1 MVYISCSAIIA
12 KNIPKYFL
20 NIFTSVWTD
29 KFAPIIAPSIPNIE
43 IIVANFKSIFLFFMF
58 TIIATIDVGMKNI
71 KFVACAICCSSPHK
85 TVSKNIRIVP
95 PPIPVPLIVP
105 EIIPINT

>member
-1 MVYISCSAIIA
+1 MVYISCNAIIA

-43 IIVANFKSIFLFFMF
+43 IIVANFKSIFLFLMF

-71 KFVACAICCSSPHK
+71 KNIFYSLFDICIVQNDINLKSSYSKSAI
-85 TVSKNIRIVP
+85 
-95 PPIPVPLIVP
+95 L
-105 EIIPINT
+105 

>member
-43 IIVANFKSIFLFFMF
+43 IIVANFKSIFLFLMF

-71 KFVACAICCSSPHK
+71 KFVACAICCSSPHNN
-85 TVSKNIRIVP
+85 SY
-95 PPIPVPLIVP
+95 
-105 EIIPINT
+105 